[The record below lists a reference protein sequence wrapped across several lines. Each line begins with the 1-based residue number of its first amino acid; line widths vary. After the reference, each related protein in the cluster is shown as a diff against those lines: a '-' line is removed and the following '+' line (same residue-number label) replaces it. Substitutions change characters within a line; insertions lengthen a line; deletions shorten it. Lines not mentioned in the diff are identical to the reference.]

1 MILLRNSI
9 APSCVVLAAVLGI
22 ATSAAIAGPTTYSL
36 LTTIAVPATS
46 LNNQGG
52 AMTAFDISYTDP
64 VTGNLYFADRSNA
77 SVDVIRGAT
86 NTYINQITGN
96 STTNFTGQQATTSTS
111 GPDGVVI
118 GYKGTTPE
126 LWAGNGGSTLLSF
139 NVTNPAAPTQLFPT
153 INTGGTFRVDEMAFS
168 PTTGLLM
175 VANNADT
182 PAFASLINT
191 TSGTVNNPPGKITVS
206 NSPADG
212 GMEQSVWNPNTGTFF
227 VSIPAFNGSN
237 DPGGVAEIDTNGNV
251 IKTFDFGTLGISSCS
266 PAGLALGGS
275 GNLLV
280 GCANTGTQ
288 TVVLN
293 PVTGAIVTTIGA
305 ISGSDELWY
314 DPVTQQFFA
323 TGVNA
328 AGDRV
333 IDVIGDGTYFI
344 QQSIDLTALGANVNA
359 HSVAVN
365 PLNGDIFVP
374 LEGTTSSAT
383 DTLCPMGCVAVFR
396 VPEPATLALLGI
408 GLAGLGFAR
417 LKR

>member
-1 MILLRNSI
+1 
-9 APSCVVLAAVLGI
+9 
-22 ATSAAIAGPTTYSL
+22 
-36 LTTIAVPATS
+36 
-46 LNNQGG
+46 
-52 AMTAFDISYTDP
+52 
-64 VTGNLYFADRSNA
+64 
-77 SVDVIRGAT
+77 
-86 NTYINQITGN
+86 
-96 STTNFTGQQATTSTS
+96 
-111 GPDGVVI
+111 
-118 GYKGTTPE
+118 
-126 LWAGNGGSTLLSF
+126 LSF

-191 TSGTVNNPPGKITVS
+191 TTGTVNNPPGKITVS

-251 IKTFDFGTLGISSCS
+251 IKTFDFGMLGISSCS

-280 GCANTGTQ
+280 GCGNAGTQ
-288 TVVLN
+288 TVVLD

-396 VPEPATLALLGI
+396 VPEPTTLALLGI

-417 LKR
+417 RKR